1 MRTTGSLD
9 PTLQFHDLVVVVSRL
24 HITNPNCLHHLRTC
38 SWVSHCL
45 IQCHPPTANTNRW
58 SNTGIDCSI
67 WDKPQTTA
75 GSSHAVAKVAVYAIG
90 GNALSSPTG
99 DDEGQSEQ
107 VLAHVMSDVVD
118 LLEAGWGVVL
128 THGNGPQV
136 GHLMALDQHLTQ
148 PMDAWVAATQGMIG
162 HGLALNL
169 DSILSKRQRPERTAT
184 IVTRVLVDRRDPGF
198 KRPTKPVGPVL
209 SSKTVMEADWDIAET
224 KVGPRRVVASPL
236 PVEIIDLPV
245 IQKLVDLHAV
255 VICGGGGGIPVVRKD
270 QHFIGVPAVIDKD
283 RVSAL
288 LAIKLQAD
296 ALIISTAID
305 AVRTGFGTDKE
316 QVHRV
321 LNLDECELHLQAGE
335 FPAGSMG
342 PKIGSLMEAALH
354 QPGLQAILCQPGD
367 AIDALRGNAGTT
379 IVV

>member
-1 MRTTGSLD
+1 MAR
-9 PTLQFHDLVVVVSRL
+9 
-24 HITNPNCLHHLRTC
+24 
-38 SWVSHCL
+38 
-45 IQCHPPTANTNRW
+45 
-58 SNTGIDCSI
+58 
-67 WDKPQTTA
+67 
-75 GSSHAVAKVAVYAIG
+75 VAVYAIG
-90 GNALSSPTG
+90 GNALASPTG
-99 DDEGQSEQ
+99 GNDGESERI
-107 VLAHVMSDVVD
+107 LAHVMSDVVD

-136 GHLMALDQHLTQ
+136 GHLMALDRDLTQ
-148 PMDAWVAATQGMIG
+148 SMDVWVSATQGMIG

-184 IVTRVLVDRRDPGF
+184 IVTRVLVDGNDPGF
-198 KRPTKPVGPVL
+198 SKPTKPVGPVL
-209 SSKTVMEADWDIAET
+209 DSRTVMEADWDIAET
-224 KVGPRRVVASPL
+224 KIGPRRVVASPL
-236 PVEIIDLPV
+236 PMEIIDLPV

-255 VICGGGGGIPVVRKD
+255 VICGGGGGIPIARKE

-288 LAIKLQAD
+288 LAIKLQAE

-305 AVRTGFGTDKE
+305 AVRTSFGTE
-316 QVHRV
+316 HETIHRT
-321 LNLDECELHLQAGE
+321 LTLDECEMYLEEGE

-367 AIDALRGNAGTT
+367 ALEALRGKAGTT

>member
-1 MRTTGSLD
+1 M
-9 PTLQFHDLVVVVSRL
+9 
-24 HITNPNCLHHLRTC
+24 
-38 SWVSHCL
+38 
-45 IQCHPPTANTNRW
+45 
-58 SNTGIDCSI
+58 

-90 GNALSSPTG
+90 GNALSSPNG

-136 GHLMALDQHLTQ
+136 GHLMALDQHLSQ

-321 LNLDECELHLQAGE
+321 LNLDECEFHLQAGE